1 MAEVMERGTTVYKV
15 EKEGPFP
22 IRIRK
27 VTDLRLED
35 GVLVLTLS
43 QFEPDPDQCKTLALE
58 AAQAGET
65 IADVVNWVKDSIRE
79 TRKAWKCDLELGRL
93 YLG

>member
-1 MAEVMERGTTVYKV
+1 MRKMVDNVMVKELENERDNHL
-15 EKEGPFP
+15 F
-22 IRIRK
+22 
-27 VTDLRLED
+27 
-35 GVLVLTLS
+35 
-43 QFEPDPDQCKTLALE
+43 QADQASE

-79 TRKAWKCDLELGRL
+79 TQKAWKCDLELGRM

>member
-1 MAEVMERGTTVYKV
+1 MRKMVDNVIVKELENERDHH
-15 EKEGPFP
+15 FF
-22 IRIRK
+22 
-27 VTDLRLED
+27 
-35 GVLVLTLS
+35 
-43 QFEPDPDQCKTLALE
+43 QADQASE